1 MTGPLDADVV
11 VLTSRF
17 APERDGGYAVA
28 VLSRLLA
35 LQSAGVRHPLLLTLD
50 VGSPRD
56 RERAVAY
63 AHAHG
68 VPAGSFTMRNLF
80 DEAVRDPRRLRA
92 QARPGGRTPGV
103 AYRELRDDHGAL
115 VVSLPVVADAAWH
128 LSEANVVI
136 HGGEGDRVLPGF
148 AALYVAWLSHVA
160 DDLRTAAGDAGRPLV
175 VICESRQIGETLG
188 RWCDPRVRIVHTVH
202 NSHLAHPFD
211 AAAPVRDE
219 GWRRWLNALDGFDLV
234 LWPTLAQAR
243 EVDERFPHRARF
255 ATVPSAILPR
265 RAARVASR
273 RRDDVVVMA
282 CRLVE
287 QKRVD
292 LAVLAWEE
300 VVRERPGARLEIY
313 GDGPLREQLRTMIRD
328 RGLQGAVRLRGH
340 DDDVR
345 AAIDRARVFLST
357 SAFEGQGLAIVEAL
371 SAGVPVVSFDV
382 RYGPAEV
389 IGDGGILVSP
399 GDLSGLSTAILSLL
413 QDEEQRDRTSGRA
426 RLAATRFTPDRV
438 GVQLRRELDAVL
450 AGPASRLACSRG
462 ATDRV
467 VSVSP

>member
-35 LQSAGVRHPLLLTLD
+35 LHSAGVRHPLLLTLD

-68 VPAGSFTMRNLF
+68 VPAGSFTLRNLF
-80 DEAVRDPRRLRA
+80 DEVVRDPRRLRA

-160 DDLRTAAGDAGRPLV
+160 DDLRAAAGDAERRLV

-219 GWRRWLNALDGFDLV
+219 GWRRWLDALDGFDLV
-234 LWPTLAQAR
+234 LWPTRAQAR
-243 EVDERFPHRARF
+243 EVDERFPHRVRF

-265 RAARVASR
+265 RAARVASC

-287 QKRVD
+287 QKRID
-292 LAVLAWEE
+292 LAIRAWEE

-313 GDGPLREQLRTMIRD
+313 GDGPLREHLRTMVRE
-328 RGLQGAVRLRGH
+328 RGLQGAIRLRGH

-345 AAIDRARVFLST
+345 AAIERARVFLST

-371 SAGVPVVSFDV
+371 SAGVPVVSTDV

-389 IGDGGILVSP
+389 IGDGGILVP
-399 GDLSGLSTAILSLL
+399 AGDVAGIAAGVVSLL
-413 QDEEQRDRTSGRA
+413 GDDDQWERA
-426 RLAATRFTPDRV
+426 SAEARRSATRFRPEVV
-438 GVQLRRELDAVL
+438 GARLREELDAVL
-450 AGPASRLACSRG
+450 ARPAGRLCALAG
-462 ATDRV
+462 A
-467 VSVSP
+467 